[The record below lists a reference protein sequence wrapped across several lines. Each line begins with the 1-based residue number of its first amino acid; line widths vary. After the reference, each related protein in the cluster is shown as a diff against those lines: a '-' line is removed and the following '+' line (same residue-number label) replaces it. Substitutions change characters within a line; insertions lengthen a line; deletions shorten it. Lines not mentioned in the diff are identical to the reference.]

1 MSVYKVILT
10 TIAFVEAEDKEEA
23 KELALDDDAIYTNTS
38 IVSATKSSKKE
49 MVLVMKGG
57 E

>member
-10 TIAFVEAEDKEEA
+10 TTAFVEAEDKEEA

-38 IVSATKSSKKE
+38 IVSATKSSEKE